1 MTGIINFVVLVFNA
15 SGFTIEPLLGK
26 YAKYSYNTVVS
37 FYGNEKKKN
46 VVKTWPYGFAHDV
59 TMIKIY

>member
-37 FYGNEKKKN
+37 LYGNEKKKKCSQN
-46 VVKTWPYGFAHDV
+46 LTVWICP
-59 TMIKIY
+59 

>member
-37 FYGNEKKKN
+37 FYGNEKKK
-46 VVKTWPYGFAHDV
+46 K
-59 TMIKIY
+59 M